1 MGARG
6 KGLVWGDGSDLGYGK
21 FHHVLVIAVL
31 QSAALQNRLS
41 PPVPLEFWNSR
52 ATYPTLFN
60 STSTQSSVCTSRSRE
75 AFGCAVD

>member
-1 MGARG
+1 MIWVRG
-6 KGLVWGDGSDLGYGK
+6 ILLIEVWMQTWRIFIHRSLD
-21 FHHVLVIAVL
+21 AVL
-31 QSAALQNRLS
+31 QSAALQIRLS
-41 PPVPLEFWNSR
+41 PPAPLEFWNSR

>member
-1 MGARG
+1 M
-6 KGLVWGDGSDLGYGK
+6 GLVK
-21 FHHVLVIAVL
+21 IIHRLVSAVL
-31 QSAALQNRLS
+31 QSAALQIRLS

-60 STSTQSSVCTSRSRE
+60 SPSTQSSVCTSRSRE